1 MRQKALAIS
10 STMTRSMKLAGA
22 NCAMKPSYTALY
34 SFWLSNGRM
43 TRAAVT
49 PDFMAFWL
57 EVALP
62 ASVRGPV
69 LCWAF
74 FWLAATCAELDIG
87 DPFACKLAVARFG
100 AGVGARGRRGGY
112 AFFSGDWVEGKIF
125 SNGVI
130 GLLAFNGACWKAS
143 PGRETWNPSRD
154 CRGERFV
161 LRTKA
166 GPQGRLFVDQHKK
179 MKQQPDKSAVCDQRH
194 VSEK

>member
-43 TRAAVT
+43 TRAEVT

-69 LCWAF
+69 LWDAF

-87 DPFACKLAVARFG
+87 RSFRLETSRRECAG
-100 AGVGARGRRGGY
+100 GVGKVGG
-112 AFFSGDWVEGKIF
+112 EM
-125 SNGVI
+125 
-130 GLLAFNGACWKAS
+130 
-143 PGRETWNPSRD
+143 
-154 CRGERFV
+154 GER
-161 LRTKA
+161 
-166 GPQGRLFVDQHKK
+166 LF
-179 MKQQPDKSAVCDQRH
+179 S
-194 VSEK
+194 